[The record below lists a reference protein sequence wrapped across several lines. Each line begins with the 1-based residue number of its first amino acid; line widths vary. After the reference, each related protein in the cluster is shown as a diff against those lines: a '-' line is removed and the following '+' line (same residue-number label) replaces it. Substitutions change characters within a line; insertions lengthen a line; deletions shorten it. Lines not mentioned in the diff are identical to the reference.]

1 MAVPFQ
7 LIVNCCADVFILV
20 NYLYLVIVDDSIR
33 LGWRVFPKINAHVF
47 GFCLVQTHIYDL
59 SHHAT
64 KSFNTGPWSTSSIDN
79 RLSKAVSSENLI
91 KYLFGRM
98 LLQSFVYNT
107 NKRGVDT
114 HPWGEPVETTFTL
127 EVVLFNGK

>member
-7 LIVNCCADVFILV
+7 LIVNCCAEVFIHV

-33 LGWRVFPKINAHVF
+33 LGWRVFPKINAHHMSLVF
-47 GFCLVQTHIYDL
+47 VAFRHKYDL

-64 KSFNTGPWSTSSIDN
+64 KSFNTGPWPISSLDN

-91 KYLFGRM
+91 KYLYMDGSM
-98 LLQSFVYNT
+98 HLTKFV
-107 NKRGVDT
+107 
-114 HPWGEPVETTFTL
+114 
-127 EVVLFNGK
+127 